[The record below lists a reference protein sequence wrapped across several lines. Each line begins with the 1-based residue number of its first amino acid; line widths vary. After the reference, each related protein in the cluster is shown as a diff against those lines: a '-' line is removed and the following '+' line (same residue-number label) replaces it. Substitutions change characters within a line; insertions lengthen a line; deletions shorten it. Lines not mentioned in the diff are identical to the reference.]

1 MTVVKINFLCLF
13 SVTLLTVNLFLVTL
27 LTGLPTALS
36 EELGVPLVSSCHLF
50 SGGTSSWKKGSRSPI
65 KSWVKSLALADPV
78 VKGPNSLLGDLT
90 MDVTELSIKF
100 SSVYT
105 DNFVWQAY
113 GDGPLDGW
121 IYEEIIE
128 PGLTQ
133 TYYVYSDYRSAIKG
147 HFRSK
152 VLSKGIETK
161 IIGYR

>member
-13 SVTLLTVNLFLVTL
+13 SV
-27 LTGLPTALS
+27 LPTALS
-36 EELGVPLVSSCHLF
+36 EELGVPLVSSCQLF
-50 SGGTSSWKKGSRSPI
+50 SGGISSWKKGSRSPI

-90 MDVTELSIKF
+90 MDVNDLSIKF

-133 TYYVYSDYRSAIKG
+133 TYYIYSDYRSAIKG

>member
-1 MTVVKINFLCLF
+1 LKRAFAVARKTEVKMNFLCIVC
-13 SVTLLTVNLFLVTL
+13 VTLLS
-27 LTGLPTALS
+27 GLPKALS
-36 EELGVPLVSSCHLF
+36 EATGVPLVSACHLF
-50 SGGTSSWKKGSRSPI
+50 PGGTSPWKKGSRSPI

-78 VKGPNSLLGDLT
+78 VRGPSSLLGDLT
-90 MDVTELSIKF
+90 MNMDELTTKF
-100 SSVYT
+100 SSVYN

-113 GDGPLDGW
+113 GDGQLDGW

-133 TYYVYSDYRSAIKG
+133 TFYVYSDYRSAIKG

-152 VLSKGIETK
+152 VLTKGIETK